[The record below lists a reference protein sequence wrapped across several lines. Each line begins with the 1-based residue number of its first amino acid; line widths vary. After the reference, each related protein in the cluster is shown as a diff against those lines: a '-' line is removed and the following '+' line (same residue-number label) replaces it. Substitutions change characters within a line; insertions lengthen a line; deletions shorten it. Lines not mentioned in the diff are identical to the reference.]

1 MTWTQNSN
9 RVNHLWNEA
18 NWCLKHCDIL
28 LNFYVWKF
36 LFFAALVFNRRHF
49 KITPVRYIYINILI
63 GISEYK
69 NIHRKRFLNA
79 LLSRRVNYL
88 GSNKSFFSRMLKVIS
103 GELKKN
109 DENFIHKTSIKRFF
123 LCAAAT
129 AQNLILLYPIY
140 AIPRQIF
147 YSAC

>member
-36 LFFAALVFNRRHF
+36 LFYVSLVFNRRHF

-88 GSNKSFFSRMLKVIS
+88 GSNKSFFSRMWKVIS
-103 GELKKN
+103 GELKKMMKIS
-109 DENFIHKTSIKRFF
+109 FIKRVLKGF